1 MELLRRYPAF
11 RNLWAG
17 QTISVFGDQITMIAL
32 PLVAVVTLDAG
43 PFAVGVLAAAAWL
56 PHLVLSL
63 GVGEWIDRRSSKR
76 HVLVQADVLRAMTL
90 ATIPF
95 AYAFDALTLAHLLAV
110 ALIVGSLT
118 VVFDLAYST
127 FLPLVVAREDV
138 VEAQGRMSVSRSASY
153 IAGPALGGVLV
164 QVLSAPV
171 AIAADALSFVGSAL
185 FVRRARVEEPEPRIA
200 EGALWQRLAVGL
212 RFVFGH
218 PLLRAGVLCT
228 ATINFFNLAF
238 NAIVVLYM
246 SRELGLSAGL
256 IGLVFS
262 AGAVGALVG
271 AIVAPRVGRRLG
283 VGPTI
288 VLGAVLFPAPLV
300 GFALASG
307 PEALVVGTL
316 ILAEGLSSVGVMLY
330 DVNLNSLNLLAT
342 PWHLRGRQSGASR
355 LVNYGVRPLGA
366 LAGGVLAAAIGLRPA
381 LLVGALGALIGV
393 VFLLASPMR
402 STVQVEEAED
412 ASSVPSLPSSS
423 ASTEAA

>member
-1 MELLRRYPAF
+1 MGLLRRYPAF

-63 GVGEWIDRRSSKR
+63 GVGEWIDRRASKR
-76 HVLVQADVLRAMTL
+76 RVLVQADVLRALTL
-90 ATIPF
+90 ATIPL
-95 AYAFDALTLAHLLAV
+95 AYAFDALTLAQLLVV
-110 ALIVGSLT
+110 ALLVGSLT

-127 FLPLVVAREDV
+127 FLPLLVAREDV
-138 VEAQGRMSVSRSASY
+138 VEAQGRLSVSRSASY
-153 IAGPALGGVLV
+153 IGGPALGGLLV
-164 QVLSAPV
+164 QLLSAPV
-171 AIAADALSFVGSAL
+171 ALAADALSFVGSAV
-185 FVRRARVEEPEPRIA
+185 FVRRARVDEPEPQPVD
-200 EGALWQRLAVGL
+200 GSLWTRLGVGL

-218 PLLRAGVLCT
+218 PLLRPGVLCT

-246 SRELGLSAGL
+246 SRELGLSPGL
-256 IGLVFS
+256 IGIVFS
-262 AGAVGALVG
+262 AGAVGALIG

-283 VGPTI
+283 LGPTI
-288 VLGAVLFPAPLV
+288 VVGAVLFPAPLV

-307 PEALVVGTL
+307 PETLVIVTL
-316 ILAEGLSSVGVMLY
+316 ILAEALSSVGVMLY

-366 LAGGVLAAAIGLRPA
+366 LAGGLLAAAIGLRPA
-381 LLVGALGALIGV
+381 LLVGALGALVGV

-402 STVQVEEAED
+402 STRQVEEPD
-412 ASSVPSLPSSS
+412 DVASSLPSSS
-423 ASTEAA
+423 ASTAAA

>member
-1 MELLRRYPAF
+1 MSLLRRYPAF

-32 PLVAVVTLDAG
+32 PLVAIVTLDAG
-43 PFAVGVLAAAAWL
+43 PFAVGVLAAAGWL

-63 GVGEWIDRRSSKR
+63 GVGEWIDRRPSKR
-76 HVLVQADVLRAMTL
+76 RVLVRADVLRALTL
-90 ATIPF
+90 ATIPL
-95 AYAFDALTLAHLLAV
+95 AYAFDALTLAHLLVV
-110 ALIVGSLT
+110 ALVVGSLT

-127 FLPLVVAREDV
+127 FLPLLVAREDV
-138 VEAQGRMSVSRSASY
+138 VEAQGRLSVSRSASY

-164 QVLSAPV
+164 QVLSAPLAV
-171 AIAADALSFVGSAL
+171 AADALAFVGSAL
-185 FVRRARVEEPEPRIA
+185 FVRRAQVEEPEPRPA
-200 EGALWQRLAVGL
+200 DGTRWKRLGVGL

-262 AGAVGALVG
+262 AGAVGALIG
-271 AIVAPRVGRRLG
+271 AIVAPKVGRRLG

-288 VLGAVLFPAPLV
+288 VLGAVLFPAPLI

-307 PEALVVGTL
+307 SEPLVVGTL

-342 PWHLRGRQSGASR
+342 PWHLRGR
-355 LVNYGVRPLGA
+355 
-366 LAGGVLAAAIGLRPA
+366 
-381 LLVGALGALIGV
+381 
-393 VFLLASPMR
+393 
-402 STVQVEEAED
+402 
-412 ASSVPSLPSSS
+412 
-423 ASTEAA
+423 

>member
-1 MELLRRYPAF
+1 
-11 RNLWAG
+11 
-17 QTISVFGDQITMIAL
+17 
-32 PLVAVVTLDAG
+32 
-43 PFAVGVLAAAAWL
+43 
-56 PHLVLSL
+56 
-63 GVGEWIDRRSSKR
+63 
-76 HVLVQADVLRAMTL
+76 VLRALTL
-90 ATIPF
+90 ATIPL
-95 AYAFDALTLAHLLAV
+95 AYAFDALTLAQLLVV
-110 ALIVGSLT
+110 ALVVGSLT

-127 FLPLVVAREDV
+127 FLPLLVKREDV
-138 VEAQGRMSVSRSASY
+138 VEAQGRLSVSRSASY

-164 QVLSAPV
+164 QALSAPAAV
-171 AIAADALSFVGSAL
+171 AADALSFVGSAL
-185 FVRRARVEEPEPRIA
+185 FVRRARVEEPVPQQA
-200 EGALWQRLAVGL
+200 DGTLWQRLGVGL

-246 SRELGLSAGL
+246 SRELGLSAGV

-262 AGAVGALVG
+262 AGAVGALLG

-283 VGPTI
+283 LGPTI
-288 VLGAVLFPAPLV
+288 VRGAVLFPAPLI

-307 PEALVVGTL
+307 PEPLVVGTL
-316 ILAEGLSSVGVMLY
+316 ILAEGLASVGVMLY

-342 PWHLRGRQSGASR
+342 PWHLRGRQSGAMR
-355 LVNYGVRPLGA
+355 VVNYGVRPIGA
-366 LAGGVLAAAIGLRPA
+366 LAGGVLAASIGLRPA

-402 STVQVEEAED
+402 STRQVEEAAD
-412 ASSVPSLPSSS
+412 GSSPSAGSPSLASSS

>member
-1 MELLRRYPAF
+1 MGLLRRYPAF

-43 PFAVGVLAAAAWL
+43 PLAVGVLATAGWL

-63 GVGEWIDRRSSKR
+63 GVGEWIDRRSQKR
-76 HVLVQADVLRAMTL
+76 RVLVWADVLRALTL
-90 ATIPF
+90 ATTPL
-95 AYAFDALTLAHLLAV
+95 AYAFDALTLAQLLVV
-110 ALIVGSLT
+110 ALVVGSLT

-127 FLPLVVAREDV
+127 FLPLLVAREDV
-138 VEAQGRMSVSRSASY
+138 VEAQGRLSVSRSASY
-153 IAGPALGGVLV
+153 IGGPAVGGLLV
-164 QVLSAPV
+164 QLLSAPV
-171 AIAADALSFVGSAL
+171 AIAADALSFLGSAA
-185 FVRRARVEEPEPRIA
+185 FVRRARVEEPAPRPA
-200 EGALWQRLAVGL
+200 DGTLWRRLGVGL

-238 NAIVVLYM
+238 SAIVVLYM
-246 SRELGLSAGL
+246 SRELGLSPGL

-271 AIVAPRVGRRLG
+271 ALVAPRVGRRLG
-283 VGPTI
+283 LGPT
-288 VLGAVLFPAPLV
+288 VVVGAVLFPAPLI

-307 PEALVVGTL
+307 PEPMVVGTL
-316 ILAEGLSSVGVMLY
+316 ILAEALSSVGVMLY

-342 PWHLRGRQSGASR
+342 PWHLRGRQAGASR

-366 LAGGVLAAAIGLRPA
+366 LAGGLLAAGIGLRPA
-381 LLVGALGALIGV
+381 LLAGALGALIGV

-402 STVQVEEAED
+402 STRQVEEPED
-412 ASSVPSLPSSS
+412 VSSSLPSSS
-423 ASTEAA
+423 ASSEAA